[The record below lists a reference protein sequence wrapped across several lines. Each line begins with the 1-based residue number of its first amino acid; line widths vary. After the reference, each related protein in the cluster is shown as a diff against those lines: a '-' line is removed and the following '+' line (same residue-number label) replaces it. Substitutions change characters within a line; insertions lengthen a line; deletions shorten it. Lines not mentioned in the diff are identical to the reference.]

1 MPPAKKKK
9 LQCDSMNQIR
19 HGRAPSV
26 AVQTIVTKKI
36 DRGIQNKPE
45 TKEKYVQTSQT
56 TFVDKTK
63 VDAQTQ
69 TTDYHSTH
77 QSIFDSFD
85 FDDLNILIDF
95 LIDSVPGWH
104 AIQTRVLGV
113 FTYLALRL
121 CKMKFSV
128 AMDIFKK
135 LNLLSMVY
143 LKCY

>member
-1 MPPAKKKK
+1 MPK
-9 LQCDSMNQIR
+9 LKQPI
-19 HGRAPSV
+19 
-26 AVQTIVTKKI
+26 I
-36 DRGIQNKPE
+36 
-45 TKEKYVQTSQT
+45 
-56 TFVDKTK
+56 
-63 VDAQTQ
+63 TQ
-69 TTDYHSTH
+69 R
-77 QSIFDSFD
+77 IKAFLANFF

-135 LNLLSMVY
+135 LNVLSMVY